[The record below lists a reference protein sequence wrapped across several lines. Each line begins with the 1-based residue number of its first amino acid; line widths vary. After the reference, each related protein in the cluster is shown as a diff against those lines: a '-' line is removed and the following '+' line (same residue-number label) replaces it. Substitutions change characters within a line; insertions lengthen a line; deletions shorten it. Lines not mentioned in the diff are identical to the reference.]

1 MVGFMKGDRG
11 LRGGR
16 VFFFLMQDVGCSGV
30 KQGPPG
36 GGGGGI
42 FFLLW
47 RGSNVFFLWG
57 KRVKI
62 INPSPHTFSRTNLN

>member
-36 GGGGGI
+36 GEGGAYFFYCGGAPMY
-42 FFLLW
+42 FSSGG
-47 RGSNVFFLWG
+47 RG
-57 KRVKI
+57 
-62 INPSPHTFSRTNLN
+62 